1 MANQQQKPRSL
12 EDDKV
17 RQEISK
23 IKKNGKQ
30 VITNDFQ
37 KFKIMPS
44 FERGTANG
52 DTALDIV
59 DQAQSNVFKK
69 LTISI
74 RERLK
79 NKIKKAGE
87 QVKILKKA

>member
-1 MANQQQKPRSL
+1 
-12 EDDKV
+12 
-17 RQEISK
+17 
-23 IKKNGKQ
+23 
-30 VITNDFQ
+30 
-37 KFKIMPS
+37 MPS
-44 FERGTANG
+44 LERGTANG